1 MRKAEAAVLA
11 QEGMEVGL
19 LVKDFLRISS
29 TGRWRRYC
37 SGWPAL
43 AAGGRQRRRREGRRG
58 GRGGGRG
65 GRWAGAAAA
74 ADAVGGGEGG
84 GGGGAGY

>member
-58 GRGGGRG
+58 GRGR
-65 GRWAGAAAA
+65 RARR
-74 ADAVGGGEGG
+74 AVGGRRRRRGPRCFVSQ
-84 GGGGAGY
+84 